1 MTRRSAA
8 LQLRR
13 LTDSIWGAMLGALVY
28 AAWAVFANWDFG
40 MRIALTAGLVHW
52 LASTVLT
59 YTGTGVMRRCFAAV
73 DRRLEGAVITFIG
86 GLAYTYILLL
96 AVHHLLGTPHIALT
110 LAAGVIPNILFCSS
124 YALLLARTTPAASN
138 APTVQTAAQ
147 CNAIEDC

>member
-1 MTRRSAA
+1 MTRQSAA

-40 MRIALTAGLVHW
+40 APIALRAGVVHW

-59 YTGTGVMRRCFAAV
+59 YTGTGVMRRCFAMM
-73 DRRLEGAVITFIG
+73 DRPLEAAVITFLG
-86 GLAYTYILLL
+86 GMAYTYILLL
-96 AVHHLLGTPHIALT
+96 VVHHLLGTPHIALT
-110 LAAGVIPNILFCSS
+110 LAAGVIPNILFCGS
-124 YALLLARTTPAASN
+124 YALLLARTTPAESN